1 MPRRG
6 ANRNRDRAGWRRE
19 AGAEAAR
26 RDDALAVRRG
36 GGGVGVSGM
45 AAGAAA
51 AAPAVRRSLGP
62 LRCGAGRGSGRLP
75 APQPAWAG
83 AQTFVSP
90 AGPRGRWPLPAPGV
104 SLRLCGTGRVP
115 GDINKPVIERI
126 IRVDHAGEYGANRI
140 YAGQMAV
147 LGRSSVG
154 PVIQVS
160 AGRCVSVHS
169 CGAVRSQL
177 SLAGCGPSF
186 SEHLTT
192 WVYKEWWDD
201 LGRES
206 PMLQSLWDCHQD
218 FYFANVFMLP
228 VYSYPHLPL
237 FIPSSL

>member
-1 MPRRG
+1 MTLWLCDAVEEVSG
-6 ANRNRDRAGWRRE
+6 SAGWRR
-19 AGAEAAR
+19 ARQRQLRPCGAR
-26 RDDALAVRRG
+26 WALC
-36 GGGVGVSGM
+36 
-45 AAGAAA
+45 AAGPVGARAG
-51 AAPAVRRSLGP
+51 SLP
-62 LRCGAGRGSGRLP
+62 PS
-75 APQPAWAG
+75 PAWAG